1 MLYVVLMTV
10 SQNPKWVTVL
20 RVFEPA
26 EADLFRS
33 RLEAARIPVQVK
45 NIGPALAIAGYG
57 LAVGGILVQVPA
69 EYEEEA
75 LAILKNKEDHGERD
89 AGGERIE

>member
-1 MLYVVLMTV
+1 MYVSGMTV
-10 SQNPKWVTVL
+10 SQNPEWVTVL

-33 RLEAARIPVQVK
+33 RLEAAQIPVRVQ

-69 EYEEEA
+69 PYEEEA
-75 LAILKNKEDHGERD
+75 LAILKNKEKHGERHG
-89 AGGERIE
+89 GGERTE